1 MRRWL
6 TAPGIATFKQ
16 PTAPTQAGRTEP
28 SAKMLP
34 RKTGTIFKVV
44 PCILALCA
52 SGCTLISP
60 RPINALRTVTF
71 STPGSPETD
80 EAEIEDLLDR
90 YTNSRLIPGNRYEYL
105 ENGDQAYPKMLAA
118 IRNARHRVSLAT
130 YDYEDDDTGR
140 DFLAALTDAAA
151 RGVKVRLV
159 YDHVGSSGLS
169 PRFFAPLTEA
179 GGEVRVFNPSKN
191 WTVLRYNNRNHRK
204 ILVIDGQTS
213 FMGGLNVADHYQGDG
228 VNGWRDMALQVE
240 GPAST
245 AAEEVFAQTWNQAG
259 AGWLGK
265 EPALVGLNW
274 LKHSVDKPLMAI
286 LNTEYNPPKEPVP
299 CFGDISIRVIAQAP
313 GWMDSYMLNMYL
325 VLVNTAKESV
335 YITNPYFIP
344 PETLKR
350 ALINAARRGVDVRI
364 LTQGQTDLPIITHIS
379 QNTFRRLLAGGVK
392 IYSWEKSILHGK
404 KIIVDSRQFSVGSTN
419 LDGRALFLN
428 YEANF
433 LVNDPVFSSQL
444 AQQFLKDISHSRQYN
459 LEECNEISR
468 FPAILLAPFWGQF

>member
-1 MRRWL
+1 
-6 TAPGIATFKQ
+6 
-16 PTAPTQAGRTEP
+16 
-28 SAKMLP
+28 MLSRP
-34 RKTGTIFKVV
+34 VLYAL
-44 PCILALCA
+44 CLALCLCA
-52 SGCTLISP
+52 LCAGGCTLISP

-71 STPGSPETD
+71 SSPGSPADD
-80 EAEIEDLLDR
+80 EAAIEALLDR

-118 IRNARHRVSLAT
+118 IRNARKRVALAT
-130 YDYEDDDTGR
+130 YDYNDDKTGQ
-140 DFLAALTDAAA
+140 DFLAALTEAAA
-151 RGVKVRLV
+151 RGVEVRLV

-169 PRFFAPLTEA
+169 PHFFAPLAEA
-179 GGEVRVFNPSKN
+179 GGEVRVFNPLKS

-204 ILVIDGQTS
+204 ILVVDGHTS
-213 FMGGLNVADHYQGDG
+213 FMGGLNIADHYQGNG

-240 GPAST
+240 GPAS
-245 AAEEVFAQTWNQAG
+245 AATEEVFAQTWNQAG
-259 AGWLGK
+259 TGWLGK

-274 LKHSVDKPLMAI
+274 LKYSIDKPLMTI
-286 LNTEYNPPKEPVP
+286 LNSEYNPPIEKAP
-299 CFGDISIRVIAQAP
+299 CAGDTYIRVIAQAP
-313 GWMDSYMLNMYL
+313 SWMDSYILNMYL
-325 VLVNTAKESV
+325 VLINSAKESV

-350 ALINAARRGVDVRI
+350 ALIQAAQRGVDVRI

-404 KIIVDSRQFSVGSTN
+404 KIIVDCRQFSVGSTN

-428 YEANF
+428 YEANY
-433 LVNDPVFSSQL
+433 LVNDPDFSRQL

-459 LEECNEISR
+459 LEECEEISR
-468 FPAILLAPFWGQF
+468 FPAVLLAPFWGQF